1 MFLCT
6 IKPRSEREGLKIVI
20 PTTIQLVLPFSVA
33 KVCKKNE
40 TRNTPSRNMMNT
52 PFSYTKCANIPPEHC
67 FYVVIKYFSATY
79 KYYYLS
85 QNPYPGP

>member
-1 MFLCT
+1 
-6 IKPRSEREGLKIVI
+6 
-20 PTTIQLVLPFSVA
+20 
-33 KVCKKNE
+33 
-40 TRNTPSRNMMNT
+40 MMNT

-67 FYVVIKYFSATY
+67 FYVVTKYFSATY